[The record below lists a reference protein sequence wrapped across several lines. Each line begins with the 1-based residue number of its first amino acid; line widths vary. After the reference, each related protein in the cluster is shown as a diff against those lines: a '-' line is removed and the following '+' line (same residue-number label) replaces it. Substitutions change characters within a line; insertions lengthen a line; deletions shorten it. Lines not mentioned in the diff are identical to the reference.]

1 MQKDN
6 KQTERKQSLRLLKPI
21 LIFPVNVL
29 GVIPA
34 LILWFSGNFE
44 TLKFK
49 IFSLTFGGLLMGV
62 GFCIAWRTVSLFVKV
77 GKGTPAPWDPPQN
90 LVIEGIYKY
99 VRNPMMMAV
108 WCILI
113 GESILFLS
121 LYIFLW
127 FLVFFILSLTL
138 VPLLEEP
145 QLERRFGEAYK
156 KYKVQPYL
164 DHTYFMKAYEV
175 GAVDKAIVLG
185 KELGFEYIEFM
196 STYKDVPEE
205 DLFRWRKLSKELG
218 LNMFYEHHPKRNW
231 FKSSDEESSA
241 FADIISMAKPFIDDG
256 AIMLV
261 LDHEE
266 FELQNNEGKVNYK
279 EIIDYFGKEKI
290 CFEITSPKEGNERC
304 AWLD

>member
-1 MQKDN
+1 MNMMDN
-6 KQTERKQSLRLLKPI
+6 SIKKIFKLDSQILKPRKLNQTWIKDIGYDQAPHYSEKMGLYELEDFLTVTSERIDHVKITTTQI
-21 LIFPVNVL
+21 LNCPEI
-29 GVIPA
+29 
-34 LILWFSGNFE
+34 W
-44 TLKFK
+44 LKKK
-49 IFSLTFGGLLMGV
+49 I
-62 GFCIAWRTVSLFVKV
+62 
-77 GKGTPAPWDPPQN
+77 
-90 LVIEGIYKY
+90 
-99 VRNPMMMAV
+99 
-108 WCILI
+108 
-113 GESILFLS
+113 
-121 LYIFLW
+121 
-127 FLVFFILSLTL
+127 
-138 VPLLEEP
+138 
-145 QLERRFGEAYK
+145 EAYK

-164 DHTYFMKAYEV
+164 DHTYFMKAFEI

-290 CFEITSPKEGNERC
+290 CFEITSPKEGNER
-304 AWLD
+304 WLHDLKKYFQLFGSNINVCNVMPSQALLIENLRKNPYLDLIPKRF

>member
-1 MQKDN
+1 MMDN
-6 KQTERKQSLRLLKPI
+6 SIKKIFKLDSQILKPRKLNQTWIKDIGYDQAPHYSEKMGLHELEDFLTVTSERIDHVKITTTQI
-21 LIFPVNVL
+21 LNCPEI
-29 GVIPA
+29 
-34 LILWFSGNFE
+34 W
-44 TLKFK
+44 LKKK
-49 IFSLTFGGLLMGV
+49 I
-62 GFCIAWRTVSLFVKV
+62 
-77 GKGTPAPWDPPQN
+77 
-90 LVIEGIYKY
+90 
-99 VRNPMMMAV
+99 AV
-108 WCILI
+108 
-113 GESILFLS
+113 
-121 LYIFLW
+121 
-127 FLVFFILSLTL
+127 
-138 VPLLEEP
+138 
-145 QLERRFGEAYK
+145 YK

-164 DHTYFMKAYEV
+164 DHTYFMKAFEI

-231 FKSSDEESSA
+231 LKSSDEESSA

-290 CFEITSPKEGNERC
+290 CFEITSPKEGNER
-304 AWLD
+304 WLHDLKKYFQLFGSNINVCNVMPSQALLIENLRKNPDLDIIPKRF

>member
-1 MQKDN
+1 MMDN
-6 KQTERKQSLRLLKPI
+6 SIKKIFKLDSQILKPRKLNQTWIKDIGYDQAPHYSEKMGLHELEDFLTVTSERIDHVKITTTQI
-21 LIFPVNVL
+21 LNCPEI
-29 GVIPA
+29 
-34 LILWFSGNFE
+34 W
-44 TLKFK
+44 LKKK
-49 IFSLTFGGLLMGV
+49 I
-62 GFCIAWRTVSLFVKV
+62 
-77 GKGTPAPWDPPQN
+77 
-90 LVIEGIYKY
+90 
-99 VRNPMMMAV
+99 
-108 WCILI
+108 
-113 GESILFLS
+113 
-121 LYIFLW
+121 
-127 FLVFFILSLTL
+127 
-138 VPLLEEP
+138 
-145 QLERRFGEAYK
+145 EAYK

-164 DHTYFMKAYEV
+164 DHTYFMKAFEI

-290 CFEITSPKEGNERC
+290 CFEITSPKEGNER
-304 AWLD
+304 WLHDLKKYFQLFGSNINVCNVMPSQALLIENLRKNPDLDIIPKRF

>member
-1 MQKDN
+1 MMDN
-6 KQTERKQSLRLLKPI
+6 SIKKIFKLDSQILKPRKLNQTWIKDIGFDQAPYYSEKMGLYELEDFLTVTSERIDHVKITTTQI
-21 LIFPVNVL
+21 LNCPEI
-29 GVIPA
+29 
-34 LILWFSGNFE
+34 W
-44 TLKFK
+44 LKKK
-49 IFSLTFGGLLMGV
+49 I
-62 GFCIAWRTVSLFVKV
+62 
-77 GKGTPAPWDPPQN
+77 
-90 LVIEGIYKY
+90 
-99 VRNPMMMAV
+99 AV
-108 WCILI
+108 
-113 GESILFLS
+113 
-121 LYIFLW
+121 
-127 FLVFFILSLTL
+127 
-138 VPLLEEP
+138 
-145 QLERRFGEAYK
+145 YK

-218 LNMFYEHHPKRNW
+218 LKMFYEHHPKRNW
-231 FKSSDEESSA
+231 FKNSDEESSV
-241 FADIISMAKPFIDDG
+241 FTDIISMAKPFIDDG

-290 CFEITSPKEGNERC
+290 CFEITSPKEGNER
-304 AWLD
+304 WLYDLKKYFQLFGSDINVCNVMPSQALLIENLRKNPDLDSIPKRF

>member
-1 MQKDN
+1 MMDN
-6 KQTERKQSLRLLKPI
+6 SIKKIFKLDSQILKPRKLNQTWVKDIGYDQAPHYSEKMGLYELEDFLTVTSERIDHVKITTTQI
-21 LIFPVNVL
+21 LNCPEI
-29 GVIPA
+29 
-34 LILWFSGNFE
+34 W
-44 TLKFK
+44 LKKK
-49 IFSLTFGGLLMGV
+49 I
-62 GFCIAWRTVSLFVKV
+62 
-77 GKGTPAPWDPPQN
+77 
-90 LVIEGIYKY
+90 
-99 VRNPMMMAV
+99 
-108 WCILI
+108 
-113 GESILFLS
+113 
-121 LYIFLW
+121 
-127 FLVFFILSLTL
+127 
-138 VPLLEEP
+138 
-145 QLERRFGEAYK
+145 EAYK

-231 FKSSDEESSA
+231 FISSDEESSA

-290 CFEITSPKEGNERC
+290 CFEITSPKEGNER
-304 AWLD
+304 WLYDLKKYFQLFGSDINVCNVMPSQALLIENLRQNPDLDLIPKRF

>member
-1 MQKDN
+1 MMENSIMKIFKLDSQI
-6 KQTERKQSLRLLKPI
+6 LKPRKLNQTWIKDIGYDQAPHYSEKMGLYELEDFLTVTSERIDHVKITTTQI
-21 LIFPVNVL
+21 LNCPEI
-29 GVIPA
+29 
-34 LILWFSGNFE
+34 W
-44 TLKFK
+44 LKKK
-49 IFSLTFGGLLMGV
+49 I
-62 GFCIAWRTVSLFVKV
+62 
-77 GKGTPAPWDPPQN
+77 
-90 LVIEGIYKY
+90 
-99 VRNPMMMAV
+99 AV
-108 WCILI
+108 
-113 GESILFLS
+113 
-121 LYIFLW
+121 
-127 FLVFFILSLTL
+127 
-138 VPLLEEP
+138 
-145 QLERRFGEAYK
+145 YK

-164 DHTYFMKAYEV
+164 DNTYFMKAFEI

-290 CFEITSPKEGNERC
+290 CFEITSPKEGNER
-304 AWLD
+304 WLHDLKKYFQLFGSNINVCNVMPSQALLIENLRKNPDLDIIPKRF

>member
-1 MQKDN
+1 MMDN
-6 KQTERKQSLRLLKPI
+6 SIKKIFKLDSQILKPRKLNQTWIKDIGYDQAPHYSEKMGLYELEDFLTVTSERIDHVKITTTQI
-21 LIFPVNVL
+21 LNCPEI
-29 GVIPA
+29 
-34 LILWFSGNFE
+34 W
-44 TLKFK
+44 LKKK
-49 IFSLTFGGLLMGV
+49 I
-62 GFCIAWRTVSLFVKV
+62 
-77 GKGTPAPWDPPQN
+77 
-90 LVIEGIYKY
+90 
-99 VRNPMMMAV
+99 
-108 WCILI
+108 
-113 GESILFLS
+113 
-121 LYIFLW
+121 
-127 FLVFFILSLTL
+127 
-138 VPLLEEP
+138 
-145 QLERRFGEAYK
+145 EAYK

-185 KELGFEYIEFM
+185 KKLGFEYIEFM

-205 DLFRWRKLSKELG
+205 DLLRWRKLSKELG

-290 CFEITSPKEGNERC
+290 CFEITSPKEGNER
-304 AWLD
+304 WLHDLKKYFQLFGSNINVCNVMPSQALLIENLRKNPDLDLIPKRF

>member
-1 MQKDN
+1 MMDN
-6 KQTERKQSLRLLKPI
+6 SIKKIFKLDSQILKPRKLNQTWIKDIGYDQAPHYSEKMGLYELEDFLTVTSERIDHVKITTTQI
-21 LIFPVNVL
+21 LNCPEI
-29 GVIPA
+29 
-34 LILWFSGNFE
+34 W
-44 TLKFK
+44 LKKK
-49 IFSLTFGGLLMGV
+49 I
-62 GFCIAWRTVSLFVKV
+62 
-77 GKGTPAPWDPPQN
+77 
-90 LVIEGIYKY
+90 
-99 VRNPMMMAV
+99 AV
-108 WCILI
+108 
-113 GESILFLS
+113 
-121 LYIFLW
+121 
-127 FLVFFILSLTL
+127 
-138 VPLLEEP
+138 
-145 QLERRFGEAYK
+145 YK

-164 DHTYFMKAYEV
+164 DHTYFMKAFEI

-231 FKSSDEESSA
+231 FKSSDEESSP

-279 EIIDYFGKEKI
+279 EIIDYF
-290 CFEITSPKEGNERC
+290 
-304 AWLD
+304 

>member
-1 MQKDN
+1 MNMMDN
-6 KQTERKQSLRLLKPI
+6 SIKKIFKLDSQILKPRKLNQTWIKDIGYDQAPHYSEKMGLYELEDFLTVTSERIDHVKITTTQI
-21 LIFPVNVL
+21 LNCPEI
-29 GVIPA
+29 
-34 LILWFSGNFE
+34 W
-44 TLKFK
+44 LKKK
-49 IFSLTFGGLLMGV
+49 I
-62 GFCIAWRTVSLFVKV
+62 
-77 GKGTPAPWDPPQN
+77 
-90 LVIEGIYKY
+90 
-99 VRNPMMMAV
+99 
-108 WCILI
+108 
-113 GESILFLS
+113 
-121 LYIFLW
+121 
-127 FLVFFILSLTL
+127 
-138 VPLLEEP
+138 
-145 QLERRFGEAYK
+145 EAYK

-256 AIMLV
+256 AQMLV

-290 CFEITSPKEGNERC
+290 CFEITSPKEGNER
-304 AWLD
+304 WLHDLKKYFQLFGSNINDCNVMPSQALLIENLRKNPNLDLIPKRF

>member
-1 MQKDN
+1 MMDN
-6 KQTERKQSLRLLKPI
+6 SIKKIFKLDSQILKPRKLNQTWIKDIGYDQAPHYSEKMGLYELEDFLTVTSERIDHVKITTTQI
-21 LIFPVNVL
+21 LNCPEI
-29 GVIPA
+29 
-34 LILWFSGNFE
+34 W
-44 TLKFK
+44 LKKK
-49 IFSLTFGGLLMGV
+49 I
-62 GFCIAWRTVSLFVKV
+62 
-77 GKGTPAPWDPPQN
+77 
-90 LVIEGIYKY
+90 
-99 VRNPMMMAV
+99 
-108 WCILI
+108 
-113 GESILFLS
+113 
-121 LYIFLW
+121 
-127 FLVFFILSLTL
+127 
-138 VPLLEEP
+138 
-145 QLERRFGEAYK
+145 EAYK

-196 STYKDVPEE
+196 STYKDVLEE

-231 FKSSDEESSA
+231 FKGSDEESSA

-290 CFEITSPKEGNERC
+290 CFEITSPKEGNER
-304 AWLD
+304 WLHDLKKYFQLFGSNINVCNVMPSQALLIENLRKNPDLDLIPKRF

>member
-1 MQKDN
+1 MMDN
-6 KQTERKQSLRLLKPI
+6 SIKKIFKLDSQILKPRKLNQTWIKDIGYDQAPHYSEKMGLYELEDFLTVTSERIDHVKITTTQI
-21 LIFPVNVL
+21 LNCPEI
-29 GVIPA
+29 
-34 LILWFSGNFE
+34 W
-44 TLKFK
+44 LKKK
-49 IFSLTFGGLLMGV
+49 I
-62 GFCIAWRTVSLFVKV
+62 
-77 GKGTPAPWDPPQN
+77 
-90 LVIEGIYKY
+90 
-99 VRNPMMMAV
+99 
-108 WCILI
+108 
-113 GESILFLS
+113 
-121 LYIFLW
+121 
-127 FLVFFILSLTL
+127 
-138 VPLLEEP
+138 
-145 QLERRFGEAYK
+145 EAYK

-164 DHTYFMKAYEV
+164 DHTYFMKAFEI

-290 CFEITSPKEGNERC
+290 CFEITSPKEGNER
-304 AWLD
+304 WLHDLKNYFQLFGSNINVCNVMPSQALLIENLRKNPDLDLIPKRF

>member
-1 MQKDN
+1 MMDN
-6 KQTERKQSLRLLKPI
+6 SIKKIFKLDFQILKPRKLNQTWIKDIGYDQAPHYSEKMGLYELEDFLTVTSERIDHVKITTTQI
-21 LIFPVNVL
+21 LNCPEI
-29 GVIPA
+29 
-34 LILWFSGNFE
+34 W
-44 TLKFK
+44 LKKK
-49 IFSLTFGGLLMGV
+49 I
-62 GFCIAWRTVSLFVKV
+62 
-77 GKGTPAPWDPPQN
+77 
-90 LVIEGIYKY
+90 
-99 VRNPMMMAV
+99 AV
-108 WCILI
+108 
-113 GESILFLS
+113 
-121 LYIFLW
+121 
-127 FLVFFILSLTL
+127 
-138 VPLLEEP
+138 
-145 QLERRFGEAYK
+145 YK

-218 LNMFYEHHPKRNW
+218 LKMFYEHHPKRNW
-231 FKSSDEESSA
+231 FKNSDEESSV
-241 FADIISMAKPFIDDG
+241 FTDIISMAKPFIDDG

-290 CFEITSPKEGNERC
+290 CFEITSPKEGNER
-304 AWLD
+304 WLYDLKKYFQLFGSNINVCNVMPSQALLIENLRKNPDLDSIPKRF

>member
-1 MQKDN
+1 MGLYELEDFL
-6 KQTERKQSLRLLKPI
+6 TVTSERIDHVKITTTQILNCPEIWLK
-21 LIFPVNVL
+21 
-29 GVIPA
+29 
-34 LILWFSGNFE
+34 
-44 TLKFK
+44 KK
-49 IFSLTFGGLLMGV
+49 I
-62 GFCIAWRTVSLFVKV
+62 
-77 GKGTPAPWDPPQN
+77 
-90 LVIEGIYKY
+90 
-99 VRNPMMMAV
+99 AV
-108 WCILI
+108 
-113 GESILFLS
+113 
-121 LYIFLW
+121 
-127 FLVFFILSLTL
+127 
-138 VPLLEEP
+138 
-145 QLERRFGEAYK
+145 YK

-164 DHTYFMKAYEV
+164 DHTYFMKAFEI

-290 CFEITSPKEGNERC
+290 CFEITSPKEGNER
-304 AWLD
+304 WLHDLKKYFQLFGSNINVCNVMPSQALLIENLRKNPDLDLIPKRF

>member
-1 MQKDN
+1 MMDN
-6 KQTERKQSLRLLKPI
+6 SIKKIFKLDSQILKPRKLNQTWIKDIGYDQAPHYSEKMGLYELEDFLTVTSERIDHVKITTTQI
-21 LIFPVNVL
+21 LNCPEI
-29 GVIPA
+29 
-34 LILWFSGNFE
+34 W
-44 TLKFK
+44 LKKK
-49 IFSLTFGGLLMGV
+49 I
-62 GFCIAWRTVSLFVKV
+62 
-77 GKGTPAPWDPPQN
+77 
-90 LVIEGIYKY
+90 
-99 VRNPMMMAV
+99 
-108 WCILI
+108 
-113 GESILFLS
+113 
-121 LYIFLW
+121 
-127 FLVFFILSLTL
+127 
-138 VPLLEEP
+138 
-145 QLERRFGEAYK
+145 EAYK

-241 FADIISMAKPFIDDG
+241 FADIVSMAKPFIDDG

-290 CFEITSPKEGNERC
+290 CFEITSPKEGNER
-304 AWLD
+304 WLHDLKNYFQLFGSNINVCNVMPSQALLIENLRKNPDLDIIPKRF

>member
-1 MQKDN
+1 MMDN
-6 KQTERKQSLRLLKPI
+6 SIKKIFKLDSQILKPRKLNQTWIKDIGYDQAPHYSEKMGLYELEDFLTVTSERIDHVKITTTQI
-21 LIFPVNVL
+21 LNCPEI
-29 GVIPA
+29 
-34 LILWFSGNFE
+34 W
-44 TLKFK
+44 LKKK
-49 IFSLTFGGLLMGV
+49 I
-62 GFCIAWRTVSLFVKV
+62 
-77 GKGTPAPWDPPQN
+77 
-90 LVIEGIYKY
+90 
-99 VRNPMMMAV
+99 AV
-108 WCILI
+108 
-113 GESILFLS
+113 
-121 LYIFLW
+121 
-127 FLVFFILSLTL
+127 
-138 VPLLEEP
+138 
-145 QLERRFGEAYK
+145 YK

-290 CFEITSPKEGNERC
+290 CFEITSPKEGNER
-304 AWLD
+304 WLYDLKKYFQLFGSNINVCNVMPSQALLIENLRKNPDLDSIPKRF

>member
-1 MQKDN
+1 MMDN
-6 KQTERKQSLRLLKPI
+6 SIKKIFKLDSQILKPRKLNQTWIKDIGYDQAPHYSEKMGLYELEDFLTVTSERIDHVKITTTQI
-21 LIFPVNVL
+21 LNCPEI
-29 GVIPA
+29 
-34 LILWFSGNFE
+34 W
-44 TLKFK
+44 LKKK
-49 IFSLTFGGLLMGV
+49 I
-62 GFCIAWRTVSLFVKV
+62 
-77 GKGTPAPWDPPQN
+77 
-90 LVIEGIYKY
+90 
-99 VRNPMMMAV
+99 
-108 WCILI
+108 
-113 GESILFLS
+113 
-121 LYIFLW
+121 
-127 FLVFFILSLTL
+127 
-138 VPLLEEP
+138 
-145 QLERRFGEAYK
+145 EAYK

-241 FADIISMAKPFIDDG
+241 FADIVSMAKPFIDDG

-290 CFEITSPKEGNERC
+290 CFEITSPKEGNER
-304 AWLD
+304 WLHDLKNYFQLFGSNINVCNVMPSQALLIENLRKNPDLDIVPKRF

>member
-1 MQKDN
+1 MMDN
-6 KQTERKQSLRLLKPI
+6 SIKKIFKLDSQILKPRKLNQTWIKDIGYDQAPHYSEKMGLYELEDFLTVTSENIDHVKITTKQI
-21 LIFPVNVL
+21 LNSPEI
-29 GVIPA
+29 
-34 LILWFSGNFE
+34 W
-44 TLKFK
+44 LKKK
-49 IFSLTFGGLLMGV
+49 I
-62 GFCIAWRTVSLFVKV
+62 
-77 GKGTPAPWDPPQN
+77 
-90 LVIEGIYKY
+90 
-99 VRNPMMMAV
+99 
-108 WCILI
+108 
-113 GESILFLS
+113 
-121 LYIFLW
+121 
-127 FLVFFILSLTL
+127 
-138 VPLLEEP
+138 
-145 QLERRFGEAYK
+145 EAYK

-218 LNMFYEHHPKRNW
+218 LNIFYEHHPKRNW

-256 AIMLV
+256 AKMLV

-290 CFEITSPKEGNERC
+290 CFEITSPKEGNER
-304 AWLD
+304 WLHDLKKYFQLFGSDINVCNVMPSQALLIEDLRKNPDLDIIPKRF

>member
-1 MQKDN
+1 MMDN
-6 KQTERKQSLRLLKPI
+6 SIKKIFKLDSQILKPRKLNQTWIKDIGYDQAPHYSEKMGLYELEDFLTVTSERIDHVKITTTQI
-21 LIFPVNVL
+21 LNCPEI
-29 GVIPA
+29 
-34 LILWFSGNFE
+34 W
-44 TLKFK
+44 LKKK
-49 IFSLTFGGLLMGV
+49 I
-62 GFCIAWRTVSLFVKV
+62 
-77 GKGTPAPWDPPQN
+77 
-90 LVIEGIYKY
+90 
-99 VRNPMMMAV
+99 
-108 WCILI
+108 
-113 GESILFLS
+113 
-121 LYIFLW
+121 
-127 FLVFFILSLTL
+127 
-138 VPLLEEP
+138 
-145 QLERRFGEAYK
+145 EAYK

-164 DHTYFMKAYEV
+164 DHTYFMKAFEI

-290 CFEITSPKEGNERC
+290 CFEITSPKEGNER
-304 AWLD
+304 WLHDLKKYFQLFGSNINVCNVMPSQALLIENLRKHPDLDFIPKRF

>member
-1 MQKDN
+1 MMDN
-6 KQTERKQSLRLLKPI
+6 SIKKIFKLDSQILKPRKLNQTWIKDIGYDQAPHYSEKMGLYELEDFLTVTSERIDHVKITTTQI
-21 LIFPVNVL
+21 LNCPEI
-29 GVIPA
+29 
-34 LILWFSGNFE
+34 W
-44 TLKFK
+44 LKKK
-49 IFSLTFGGLLMGV
+49 I
-62 GFCIAWRTVSLFVKV
+62 
-77 GKGTPAPWDPPQN
+77 
-90 LVIEGIYKY
+90 
-99 VRNPMMMAV
+99 
-108 WCILI
+108 
-113 GESILFLS
+113 
-121 LYIFLW
+121 
-127 FLVFFILSLTL
+127 
-138 VPLLEEP
+138 
-145 QLERRFGEAYK
+145 EAYK

-279 EIIDYFGKEKI
+279 EIIDYFGKEKL
-290 CFEITSPKEGNERC
+290 CFEIRSPKEGNER
-304 AWLD
+304 WLHDLKKYFQLFGSNINVCNVMPSQALLIENLRKNPDLDLIPKRF

>member
-1 MQKDN
+1 MMDN
-6 KQTERKQSLRLLKPI
+6 SIKKIFKLDSQILKPRKLNQTWIKDIGYDQAPHYSEKMGLYELEDFLTVTSERIDHVKITTTQI
-21 LIFPVNVL
+21 LNCPEI
-29 GVIPA
+29 
-34 LILWFSGNFE
+34 W
-44 TLKFK
+44 LKKK
-49 IFSLTFGGLLMGV
+49 I
-62 GFCIAWRTVSLFVKV
+62 
-77 GKGTPAPWDPPQN
+77 
-90 LVIEGIYKY
+90 
-99 VRNPMMMAV
+99 
-108 WCILI
+108 
-113 GESILFLS
+113 
-121 LYIFLW
+121 
-127 FLVFFILSLTL
+127 
-138 VPLLEEP
+138 
-145 QLERRFGEAYK
+145 EAYK

-164 DHTYFMKAYEV
+164 DHTYFMKAFEI

-218 LNMFYEHHPKRNW
+218 LNIFYEHHPKRNW

-290 CFEITSPKEGNERC
+290 CFEITSPKEGNER
-304 AWLD
+304 WLHDLKKYFQLFGSNINVCNVMPSQALLIENLRKNPDLDLIPKRF

>member
-1 MQKDN
+1 MMDN
-6 KQTERKQSLRLLKPI
+6 SIKKIFKLDSQILKPRKLNQTWIKDIGYDQAPHYSEKMGLYELEDFLIVTSERIDHVKITTTQI
-21 LIFPVNVL
+21 LNCPEIWL
-29 GVIPA
+29 KKKI
-34 LILWFSGNFE
+34 E
-44 TLKFK
+44 T
-49 IFSLTFGGLLMGV
+49 
-62 GFCIAWRTVSLFVKV
+62 
-77 GKGTPAPWDPPQN
+77 
-90 LVIEGIYKY
+90 
-99 VRNPMMMAV
+99 
-108 WCILI
+108 
-113 GESILFLS
+113 
-121 LYIFLW
+121 
-127 FLVFFILSLTL
+127 
-138 VPLLEEP
+138 
-145 QLERRFGEAYK
+145 YK

-218 LNMFYEHHPKRNW
+218 LNIFYEHHPKRNW

-241 FADIISMAKPFIDDG
+241 FADIVSMAKPFIDDG

-290 CFEITSPKEGNERC
+290 CFEITSPKEGNER
-304 AWLD
+304 WLHDLKKYFQLFGSNINVCNVMPSQALLIENLRKNPDLDIIPKRF

>member
-1 MQKDN
+1 MMDN
-6 KQTERKQSLRLLKPI
+6 SIKKIFKLDSQILKPRKLNQTWIKDIGYDQAPHYSEKMGLYELEDFLTVTSERIDHVKITTTQI
-21 LIFPVNVL
+21 LNCPEI
-29 GVIPA
+29 
-34 LILWFSGNFE
+34 W
-44 TLKFK
+44 LKKK
-49 IFSLTFGGLLMGV
+49 I
-62 GFCIAWRTVSLFVKV
+62 
-77 GKGTPAPWDPPQN
+77 
-90 LVIEGIYKY
+90 
-99 VRNPMMMAV
+99 AV
-108 WCILI
+108 
-113 GESILFLS
+113 
-121 LYIFLW
+121 
-127 FLVFFILSLTL
+127 
-138 VPLLEEP
+138 
-145 QLERRFGEAYK
+145 YK

-164 DHTYFMKAYEV
+164 DHTYFMKAFEI

-290 CFEITSPKEGNERC
+290 CFEITSPKEGNER
-304 AWLD
+304 WLHDLKKYFQLFGSNINVCNVMPSQALLIENLRKNPDLDIIPKRF

>member
-1 MQKDN
+1 MMDN
-6 KQTERKQSLRLLKPI
+6 SIKKIFKLDSQILKPRKLNQTWIKDIGYDQAPHYSEKMGLYELEDFLTVTSERIDHVKITTTQI
-21 LIFPVNVL
+21 LNCPEI
-29 GVIPA
+29 
-34 LILWFSGNFE
+34 W
-44 TLKFK
+44 LKKK
-49 IFSLTFGGLLMGV
+49 I
-62 GFCIAWRTVSLFVKV
+62 
-77 GKGTPAPWDPPQN
+77 
-90 LVIEGIYKY
+90 
-99 VRNPMMMAV
+99 AV
-108 WCILI
+108 
-113 GESILFLS
+113 
-121 LYIFLW
+121 
-127 FLVFFILSLTL
+127 
-138 VPLLEEP
+138 
-145 QLERRFGEAYK
+145 YK

-164 DHTYFMKAYEV
+164 DHTYFMKAFEI

-290 CFEITSPKEGNERC
+290 CFEITSPKEGNER
-304 AWLD
+304 WLHDLKKYFQLFGSNINVCNVMPSQALLIENLRKHPDLDFIPKRF

>member
-1 MQKDN
+1 MMDN
-6 KQTERKQSLRLLKPI
+6 SIKKIFKLDSQILKPRKLNQTWIKDIGYDQAPHYSEKMGLYELEDFLTVTSERIDHVKITTTQI
-21 LIFPVNVL
+21 LNCPEI
-29 GVIPA
+29 
-34 LILWFSGNFE
+34 W
-44 TLKFK
+44 LKKK
-49 IFSLTFGGLLMGV
+49 I
-62 GFCIAWRTVSLFVKV
+62 
-77 GKGTPAPWDPPQN
+77 
-90 LVIEGIYKY
+90 
-99 VRNPMMMAV
+99 
-108 WCILI
+108 
-113 GESILFLS
+113 
-121 LYIFLW
+121 
-127 FLVFFILSLTL
+127 
-138 VPLLEEP
+138 
-145 QLERRFGEAYK
+145 EAYK

-290 CFEITSPKEGNERC
+290 CFEITSPKEGNER
-304 AWLD
+304 WLHDLKKYFQLFGSNINVCNVMPSQALLIENLRKHPDLDFIPKRF